1 VYDIE
6 QETMVSHLRFGLRN
20 LAANPGFAAVAILTL
35 ALGIGA
41 NTAIFTAANSL
52 LLRPPPF
59 FDPGRLVEVFCA
71 PRNQGPDGAGMSYAR
86 LKLLQEQS
94 RSFSSVVGFV
104 NETFNLSGKGDAEE
118 LSAARVS
125 WNFFDALGVRPVA
138 GRSFD
143 VPDDQPGGKAAVLI
157 SHATATRLFGRAND
171 AVGQSLTLDS
181 QDYTVI
187 GVLPTGF
194 VFAPAGAAIDIW
206 APRVFDLNIATPQQ
220 INGGAGFLTVI
231 ARLAPGSTVGQ
242 AQAELDILDR
252 WFQRENPGRPDSDP
266 GRTFLAADLQQ
277 QLVANIRPALLLL
290 VGAVA
295 LVLLI
300 ACANVASLLLS
311 RAVGRRKEIA
321 VRAALGASAPMLLR
335 QLLTESVL
343 LAALSGALGIL
354 LAEWATQA
362 LSAITRSTHPEMA
375 EVRMDLWALAFTIG
389 ISLASGI
396 LFGLAPAL
404 ELSKPDLNMVLRDE
418 GRGSSGGRRRNRA
431 RNLLVVAQVAL
442 STVLLVGSGLLIR
455 SFVRLRA
462 TNPGFD
468 PNNVVTMRI
477 ELAPTKYGT
486 RPQMIAFYNEALRQ
500 LRALPGVEAMA
511 ISSALPLTTTRMTPM
526 LPEGQ
531 PAVPLGQR
539 PVLNIETI
547 SPDYARVLRVPLLR
561 GRTFTDHDDASSPPV
576 AIVNQAFARRFWPNE
591 NPIGK
596 HIVIG
601 RMPRAAEVVGVFGDL
616 KNSTLAAEP
625 NPEVM
630 LPFPQLPWAA
640 LNLSIR
646 AAGDPRNLIPAV
658 RHQIAMIDRGQPL
671 TAVQTLGELVESGSA
686 DRRFTMFLLG
696 IFSATALIL
705 AMVGIYG
712 VIAYS
717 VSQRA
722 QELGIRIAL
731 GAAREDIL
739 KLVIGHGLALTLTGT
754 AIGLA
759 GSLAL
764 TRVMASLLYRTSATD
779 PFIFTICAVIF
790 ITVAI
795 VASYIP
801 ARRAMRVDPAMVL
814 H

>member
-1 VYDIE
+1 MFHHIRY
-6 QETMVSHLRFGLRN
+6 GLRT

-41 NTAIFTAANSL
+41 NTAIFTVANSL
-52 LLRPPPF
+52 LLRPLPF
-59 FDPGRLVEVFCA
+59 SDPSRLVEVFCA
-71 PRNQGPDGAGMSYAR
+71 PRNQGPDGTGMSYAR
-86 LKLLQEQS
+86 LRLLQEQS
-94 RSFSSVVGFV
+94 RSFSFVVGFV

-118 LSAARVS
+118 LPAVRVS

-138 GRSFD
+138 GRSFEGQE
-143 VPDDQPGGKAAVLI
+143 DQPGGKAAVLI
-157 SHATATRLFGRAND
+157 SHALATRLFGGANG

-187 GVLPTGF
+187 GVLPAGF
-194 VFAPAGAAIDIW
+194 VFSPAGAAIDIW

-220 INGGAGFLTVI
+220 INGGAGFLNVI
-231 ARLAPGSTVGQ
+231 ARLSPGTTIEQ
-242 AQAELDILDR
+242 ARAELDLLDGR
-252 WFQRENPGRPDSDP
+252 FQRDNPGRPDSDP
-266 GRTFLAADLQQ
+266 RRTFLASDLQQ
-277 QLVANIRPALLLL
+277 QLVANIRPALLML

-311 RAVGRRKEIA
+311 RAVARSKEIA

-343 LAALSGALGIL
+343 LAGLSGVVGIL
-354 LAEWATQA
+354 LAEWATRA

-375 EVRMDLWALAFTIG
+375 DVRMDLWALAFTIG
-389 ISLASGI
+389 IALGSGI

-418 GRGSSGGRRRNRA
+418 GRGTSGGRRRNRA
-431 RNLLVVAQVAL
+431 RNILVVAQVAL

-462 TNPGFD
+462 TSPGFD

-500 LRALPGVEAMA
+500 LQPLPGVEAVA
-511 ISSALPLTTTRMTPM
+511 ISSALPLNTTRMTPM
-526 LPEGQ
+526 VPEGQ
-531 PAVPLGQR
+531 PVVPLGQR

-547 SPDYARVLRVPLLR
+547 SPDYTRVLRVPILR
-561 GRTFTDHDDASSPPV
+561 GRMFTDHDDATAPPV

-591 NPIGK
+591 NAVGK

-601 RMPRAAEVVGVFGDL
+601 RMPRPTEVVGVLGDL
-616 KNSTLAAEP
+616 KNSTLDAGA

-630 LPFPQLPWAA
+630 LPFPQLPWAS

-646 AAGDPRNLIPAV
+646 AAGNPRVVVPAV
-658 RHQIAMIDRGQPL
+658 RHQIAMIDRDQPL
-671 TAVQTLGELVESGSA
+671 TRVQTLNELLESGSA

-731 GAAREDIL
+731 GAARGDIL

-764 TRVMASLLYRTSATD
+764 TRVMSSLLYRTSATD
-779 PFIFTICAVIF
+779 PFTFTICAFIF
-790 ITVAI
+790 MAVALM
-795 VASYIP
+795 ASYIP

>member
-1 VYDIE
+1 MLHHIRY
-6 QETMVSHLRFGLRN
+6 GLRT
-20 LAANPGFAAVAILTL
+20 LTANPGFAAVAILTM

-41 NTAIFTAANSL
+41 NTAIFTVANSL
-52 LLRPPPF
+52 LLRPLPF
-59 FDPGRLVEVFCA
+59 SDPGRLVEVFYA
-71 PRNQGPDGAGMSYAR
+71 ARNQGPDGAGMSYAR

-94 RSFSSVVGFV
+94 RSFSTVVGFV
-104 NETFNLSGKGDAEE
+104 SETFNLSGKGDAEE

-125 WNFFDALGVRPVA
+125 WNFFDALGVRPVV

-143 VPDDQPGGKAAVLI
+143 IQEDQPGGKSAVLI
-157 SHATATRLFGRAND
+157 SHALATRLFGRASD
-171 AVGQSLTLDS
+171 AVGQNLTLDS
-181 QDYTVI
+181 QDYSVA
-187 GVLPTGF
+187 GVLPAGF
-194 VFAPAGAAIDIW
+194 VFSPAGAAIDIW

-231 ARLAPGSTVGQ
+231 ARLAPGSTLEQ
-242 AQAELDILDR
+242 ARAEMDLLDQR
-252 WFQRENPGRPDSDP
+252 FQRDNPGRPDSDP
-266 GRTFLAADLQQ
+266 RRTFRAADLQQ
-277 QLVANIRPALLLL
+277 QLVASIRPALLML

-311 RAVGRRKEIA
+311 RAVGRSKEIA
-321 VRAALGASAPMLLR
+321 VRAALGASASMLLR

-343 LAALSGALGIL
+343 LAGLSGVLGIL
-354 LAEWATQA
+354 LAEWATRA
-362 LSAITRSTHPEMA
+362 LAAITRSTHPELA
-375 EVRMDLWALAFTIG
+375 EVRLDVWALAFTVG
-389 ISLASGI
+389 ISIVCGI

-418 GRGSSGGRRRNRA
+418 GRGTSGGRRRHRA
-431 RNLLVVAQVAL
+431 RNLLVVAQIAL

-455 SFVRLRA
+455 SFARLRA

-477 ELAPTKYGT
+477 ELPPTKYGT
-486 RPQMIAFYNEALRQ
+486 RPQMIAFYNEALRE
-500 LRALPGVEAMA
+500 LRPLPGVEAVA

-531 PAVPLGQR
+531 AVVPLGQR

-561 GRTFTDHDDASSPPV
+561 GRTFTDHDDAAAPPV
-576 AIVNQAFARRFWPNE
+576 AIVNQAFSRRFWPDE

-596 HIVIG
+596 HIAIG

-616 KNSTLAAEP
+616 KNSSLAAEA

-646 AAGDPRNLIPAV
+646 AAGDPRVVVPAV
-658 RHQIAMIDRGQPL
+658 RHQIAMMDRDQPL
-671 TAVQTLGELVESGSA
+671 TSVQTLEELIESGSA

-722 QELGIRIAL
+722 QELGIRMAL

-759 GSLAL
+759 GSVAL
-764 TRVMASLLYRTSATD
+764 TRVMSSLLYRTSATD
-779 PFIFTICAVIF
+779 PFTFTICALIF
-790 ITVAI
+790 IAVAL

-801 ARRAMRVDPAMVL
+801 ARRAMRLDPAMVL